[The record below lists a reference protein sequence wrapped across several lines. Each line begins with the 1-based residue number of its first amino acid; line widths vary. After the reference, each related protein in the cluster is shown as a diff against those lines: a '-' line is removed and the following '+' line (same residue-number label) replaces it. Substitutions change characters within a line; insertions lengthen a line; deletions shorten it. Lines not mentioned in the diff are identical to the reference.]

1 MIYLPNK
8 TLHGNFKYYEV
19 FKSRT
24 ADRLEIDNI
33 PKGAELDNILEIAE
47 QTCIH
52 ILQPVRDEFGS
63 LSPSSWFRCE
73 KLEKAITA
81 HDFENLGGIGK
92 PSSFF
97 NWMVRHGYLLN
108 QKNDAWSD
116 YFSRK
121 SHPKGE
127 AVDFEKAG
135 VSNIVMFDWCKNNL
149 EQFDQLIAEF
159 VKPDDGSAGW
169 IHGSNSATNRK
180 QILEIK

>member
-1 MIYLPNK
+1 M
-8 TLHGNFKYYEV
+8 YEV
-19 FKSRT
+19 AKSST
-24 ADRLEIDNI
+24 AIRLGIDNT
-33 PKGAELDNILEIAE
+33 PSDEVLEIAE

-73 KLEKAITA
+73 ELEKAITL
-81 HDFENLGGIGK
+81 N
-92 PSSFF
+92 SFKAWCSR
-97 NWMVRHGYLLN
+97 NNYSHVADYEE
-108 QKNDAWSD
+108 AWSE

-135 VSNIVMFDWCKNNL
+135 VSNIVMFDWCKENL

-159 VKPDDGSAGW
+159 MNSNDPSAGW
-169 IHGSNSATNRK
+169 IHGSNSVINRK
-180 QILEIK
+180 QTFEIKK